1 MSMNDFT
8 NEIGEDKKQ
17 DLTNEMG
24 EDKKPKV
31 RLPLHWHGIE
41 HTPH

>member
-1 MSMNDFT
+1 MNDFT

-31 RLPLHWHGIE
+31 RLPLH
-41 HTPH
+41 